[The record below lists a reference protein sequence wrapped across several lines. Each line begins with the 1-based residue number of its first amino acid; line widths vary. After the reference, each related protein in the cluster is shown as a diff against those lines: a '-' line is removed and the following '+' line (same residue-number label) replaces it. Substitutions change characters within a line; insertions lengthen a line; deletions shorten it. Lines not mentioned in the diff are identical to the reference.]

1 VPWRRRRASHSQGQT
16 VGPKRKSIAPS
27 A

>member
-16 VGPKRKSIAPS
+16 VGPKRKSSAPS